1 MTVYSPFSVQE
12 LSHDEAFNSAY
23 LSDPLIKQQG
33 TLKGVSDMLS
43 NGEKLL
49 RQGYRRWPK
58 NVPLLIIHGTADQVT
73 NHKSSQTFINSLP
86 ADYDKKLTLIEVSTR
101 PFNVVDILLTRSLQG
116 GYHELQNEPDGMKER
131 VADEIVAFIEGHLPS
146 PSHAAKATEDIE
158 VPKATEEA
166 GEASDGGPPKANL

>member
-1 MTVYSPFSVQE
+1 
-12 LSHDEAFNSAY
+12 
-23 LSDPLIKQQG
+23 
-33 TLKGVSDMLS
+33 MLS

-73 NHKSSQTFINSLP
+73 DHKSSQAFINSLP

-101 PFNVVDILLTRSLQG
+101 PFGVLDALLTGCVQG
-116 GYHELQNEPDGMKER
+116 GYHELQNEPDGVKER

-146 PSHAAKATEDIE
+146 SSPSHVAK
-158 VPKATEEA
+158 VTEEA
-166 GEASDGGPPKANL
+166 EAPTATAEAAEPSEGAPPKANL